1 MIMINLTCVDDYECV
16 ELFNKP
22 ALFTDSCIDHSTVPK
37 GIYCYDLRG
46 SDNDR
51 GKFST
56 IENNVLVNHCGT
68 VLTAE
73 PLDISKDG
81 FIKVRD
87 KINFLGE
94 TMSLK
99 KFCEEHRIEIDLSEQ
114 EINTENQPD
123 QNTEI
128 GGMQFE

>member
-1 MIMINLTCVDDYECV
+1 MYYTRFLGGIEMKNNLREEDYECV

-22 ALFTDSCIDHSTVPK
+22 ALFTDICINHSTVPK

-68 VLTAE
+68 VLTTE
-73 PLDISKDG
+73 PLDIPKDG

-87 KINFLGE
+87 KINFLGNDE
-94 TMSLK
+94 
-99 KFCEEHRIEIDLSEQ
+99 
-114 EINTENQPD
+114 P
-123 QNTEI
+123 
-128 GGMQFE
+128 